1 MRRILIGLISLIL
14 FIVVASYLYIQT
26 VWNPSMPKTLVT
38 KVHQI
43 SAAHGGYVPLSKM
56 PIFLQKAVI
65 DTEDQSF
72 YHNLGFDIEGI
83 ARAVIADIQAG
94 SLVQGASTI
103 TEQLVKDIF
112 LTDKKTISR
121 KLKQIAIAV
130 MVTKSLP
137 KNEILSLYLNEV
149 YLGNNAYGMG
159 NAAEVYFH
167 RPVWKLTPAE
177 CALLAGLPQAPSE
190 YDPFVH
196 LQLAKERQAEV
207 LQRMVSVGDLS
218 SSRAKAIAAQPL
230 GLK

>member
-1 MRRILIGLISLIL
+1 MRRTLITLVSLIL
-14 FIVVASYLYIQT
+14 LIAVAGYLYIQS
-26 VWNPSMPKTLVT
+26 VWNSSMSKTLVT

-43 SAAHGGYVPLSKM
+43 SAVHGGFVPLSKM

-72 YHNLGFDIEGI
+72 YHNMGFDLEGI

-103 TEQLVKDIF
+103 TEQLAKDIF

-121 KLKQIAIAV
+121 KMKQIAIAV
-130 MVTKSLP
+130 MLTKSLP

-149 YLGNNAYGMG
+149 YLGNGAYGMG
-159 NAAEVYFH
+159 DAAEIYFH
-167 RPVWKLTPAE
+167 RAVWQLTPAQS
-177 CALLAGLPQAPSE
+177 ALLAGLPQAPSE
-190 YDPFVH
+190 YDPFTH
-196 LQLAKERQAEV
+196 LQYAKQRQWEV

-218 SSRAKAIAAQPL
+218 NSRAKAIASQPL